1 MVGFD
6 FLVVLQLL
14 PGVVKDLD
22 EANVDRDCDE
32 AIDGRVCS
40 PHRQG
45 SLLAKVGCFN
55 TGGIIWIKT
64 DLTNSTDTRVPHNN
78 SGDELCQIAKSPD

>member
-1 MVGFD
+1 MVGIV
-6 FLVVLQLL
+6 FLAVLQLL

-55 TGGIIWIKT
+55 TGGIKWIKT
-64 DLTNSTDTRVPHNN
+64 DLTSSTDTHEAHNN
-78 SGDELCQIAKSPD
+78 NGEERCQCANSPD